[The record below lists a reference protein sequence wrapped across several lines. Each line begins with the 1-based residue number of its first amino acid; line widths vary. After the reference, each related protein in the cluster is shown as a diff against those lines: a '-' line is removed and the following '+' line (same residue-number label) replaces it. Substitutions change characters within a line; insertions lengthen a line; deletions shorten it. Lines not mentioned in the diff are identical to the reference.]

1 MKLTVLHAIPSF
13 VGGGAERQLALL
25 APELCRLGVDTHVA
39 YVHPGVNLA
48 PLLDSPVHL
57 HPVACSGSNHDP
69 RILMKLLRII
79 RDIRPAV
86 VQTWLPQ
93 MDILAGVAA
102 RLTATPF
109 VLSERSSAAAYAVG
123 WKNRLRRWVGQGAT
137 AVVANSNG
145 GLDYWGPVLAD
156 RRVIRRVIR
165 NGIPLAAIRAA
176 LPAAPESLGLPADAR
191 IVLFAGRLNVE
202 KNVATLLQALEAVL
216 ARHTDCVAVLFG
228 DGPLHKSLRAQ
239 VERMQARDRVRLAGF
254 TPDLWR
260 WMRCACAFV
269 SVSLFEGNP
278 NTVIEAMAIGCPL
291 VVSDIAPHREILDD
305 RMARFC
311 DPASADAIA
320 RAIDAVLDA
329 PAAAA
334 QRAGAATT
342 TADDWTLESGACAY
356 LNLYRELAPNRIS
369 VEGTASP

>member
-1 MKLTVLHAIPSF
+1 MTLTVLHAIPSF

-57 HPVACSGSNHDP
+57 HPVACSGGNHDP
-69 RILMKLLRII
+69 RILLKLLRII
-79 RDIRPAV
+79 RTIRPAV

-123 WKNRLRRWVGQGAT
+123 WKNRLRHWIGQGAT
-137 AVVANSNG
+137 AVVANSQG
-145 GLDYWGPVLAD
+145 GLDYWGPAVAD
-156 RRVIRRVIR
+156 RRVIR
-165 NGIPLAAIRAA
+165 NGMPLAAIRAT
-176 LPAAPESLGLPADAR
+176 LPASPETLGLRPDVR
-191 IVLFAGRLNVE
+191 IVLFAGRLNAE
-202 KNVATLLQALEAVL
+202 KNVAILLQALEAVL
-216 ARHTDCVAVLFG
+216 TRHADCVAVLFG
-228 DGPLHKSLRAQ
+228 DGPLHTSLRAQ

-260 WMRCACAFV
+260 WMRCASVFV
-269 SVSLFEGNP
+269 SVSLFEGSP

-291 VVSDIAPHREILDD
+291 VVSDIAPHREILND

-311 DPASADAIA
+311 ESTSADAIA
-320 RAIDAVLDA
+320 CAIDAVLDA
-329 PAAAA
+329 PASAA
-334 QRAGAATT
+334 QRAGAA
-342 TADDWTLESGACAY
+342 AAAAGDWTLERGACAY
-356 LNLYRELAPNRIS
+356 LDLYRELAPHRIS

>member
-57 HPVACSGSNHDP
+57 HRVACSGGNHDP

-123 WKNRLRRWVGQGAT
+123 WKNQLRRWVGQGAT

-145 GLDYWGPVLAD
+145 GLQYWGPVLAD

-176 LPAAPESLGLPADAR
+176 LPAAPESIGLPADAR

-202 KNVATLLQALEAVL
+202 KNVATLLQALERVL

-320 RAIDAVLDA
+320 SAIDAVLDA

-334 QRAGAATT
+334 QRAGAAAT

-356 LNLYRELAPNRIS
+356 LNLYRELARNRIS